1 MKYMHFEEGRNQR
14 SPRRRKRRSPGMWL
28 MGMFLRL
35 LALIAVCVLILYALP
50 VGVFMVEPESDLAP
64 SDDLPLSRLNVLL
77 LGVDKLSQGMQRS
90 DTIIVASIGYGY
102 VSMTSI
108 LRDTM
113 VDIPGHGRGK
123 INSAYTHGGP
133 ELTMRTLNENFGFNI
148 TDYAVVD
155 FASLAEIINA
165 LGGVE
170 IAITEEEQTCL
181 NENLD
186 NSWKIFKKLGYSK
199 EDSSFL
205 ALDFSKADEKGY
217 IKAHLDGFQALAY
230 ARIRRI
236 DSDFTRAHRQRKL
249 INAVIRKVKANLYN
263 PIMLINL
270 ARTALSKVETNLSVV
285 QIVSLAMKAITSE
298 DIGQLRIP
306 VEGSYTDDGSA
317 LTNVD
322 YKKNLEAFIEFA
334 Y

>member
-14 SPRRRKRRSPGMWL
+14 APRRKKRRSPGMWL

-35 LALIAVCVLILYALP
+35 LALIVACVLILYALP
-50 VGVFMVEPESDLAP
+50 VGIFMVEPESDLAP

-113 VDIPGHGRGK
+113 VNIPGHGRGK

-155 FASLAEIINA
+155 FASLAEIVNA
-165 LGGVE
+165 MGGVE
-170 IAITEEEQTCL
+170 IAITEEEQACL

-217 IKAHLDGFQALAY
+217 INASLDGFQALAY

-249 INAVIRKVKANLYN
+249 INAVIRKVKASIYN
-263 PIMLINL
+263 PLMLINL
-270 ARTALSKVETNLSVV
+270 ARTALSKVETNLSAVE
-285 QIVSLAMKAITSE
+285 IVSLAMKAITAD
-298 DIGQLRIP
+298 DIGQLRMP